1 MAFNNVK
8 QQGKKQDMP
17 FQKHNTRLIFDTFFI
32 SRGGGKKWANA
43 NASNNR
49 ANQQQGSGSN
59 NTSGHSS
66 PVSATPSSPSMADG
80 RAGTT
85 TPSEGESGTT
95 HMHDRMLFLLA
106 NLVGSNV
113 RAKTKDGAEFEG
125 LFHAATTTSEL
136 SVVLKLARKLDKSTQ
151 QAIEADKSNP
161 NPPISSIIIQ
171 AKDLVEI
178 YATNVKFDVATRP
191 LVEKDTFKTDVDISG
206 RGAEIREREL
216 HRWKPESH
224 SSDEIGG
231 LEDTDTFGHTSTDN
245 WDQFAAN
252 EKLFGLTTNFNEE
265 LYTTKLDR
273 SAPDFKAREKRAAE
287 VAADIQ
293 KTAATNVHIMEE
305 RGLQIDDSGMDEEDR
320 YGAVVR
326 DANPNKYMPP
336 ALRKQMQQNQGAKE
350 DTKSG
355 ADKARSPLKKLS
367 TNDLPK
373 AVVTAPSPVSNLG
386 NLRPETAALL
396 GKVPVGNKA
405 KDGTNRKPIE
415 TEIANTFRQFAIAE
429 KDKLNAKK
437 QALQKKEKDGRL
449 ADLMKFHQTFKLN
462 VPVPP
467 DLVPLLSKTKK
478 SPDGS
483 EGSPKEEKPAEQN
496 PKPAVSSSSAAAVEP
511 VKPTT
516 EVTGKTTDKP
526 ATTSSPAKEAVKPA
540 AKSTS
545 SFKFNIK
552 ASEFKPN
559 PSAPAF
565 VPGGVAK
572 PAADAKKHHQQA
584 APLTLTEAFVP
595 PSAKGKQVKPDSV
608 GPTWPHGSKSY
619 RHQFHQFSGYDEE
632 MFQNNAPQNYPY
644 SYPYRYAQYVP
655 GMAPVPV
662 QQPGMPYMNH
672 QFVAPNMPYTSG
684 AMPPSGTPSF
694 SPQMTSAPNHG
705 QPYPQGFNSPQRSP
719 MVPQGMPPHQVYQ
732 YQGQPRGGPM
742 MMRYPPDM
750 VSPNISPSPV
760 MMPPGQPHSTPPA
773 MAGPMPPRPSG
784 MDSGGRSP
792 YTSPQNVTPTLS
804 PQPSNPESSPRA

>member
-17 FQKHNTRLIFDTFFI
+17 FQKYNT

-43 NASNNR
+43 GASNNR
-49 ANQQQGSGSN
+49 ANPHQGSGSN

-66 PVSATPSSPSMADG
+66 PVSATPSSPSITDG
-80 RAGTT
+80 RAGSATS
-85 TPSEGESGTT
+85 SEGDSGTL

-106 NLVGSNV
+106 SLVGSNV

-151 QAIEADKSNP
+151 QAADADKTNP
-161 NPPISSIIIQ
+161 NPPIGSIIIP

-178 YATNVKFDVATRP
+178 YAANVKFDVATRQV
-191 LVEKDTFKTDVDISG
+191 VEKDSFKTDVDISG

-216 HRWKPESH
+216 HRWNPESH
-224 SSDEIGG
+224 SSDDIAG
-231 LEDTDTFGHTSTDN
+231 LEDADTFGESN
-245 WDQFAAN
+245 AVSWDQFAAN
-252 EKLFGLTTNFNEE
+252 EKLFGLTTNFHEE
-265 LYTTKLDR
+265 IYTTKLDR

-287 VAADIQ
+287 VAAEIQ

-305 RGLQIDDSGMDEEDR
+305 RGLQVDDSGLDEEDR

-336 ALRKQMQQNQGAKE
+336 ALRKQMQQKQGTKDEA
-350 DTKSG
+350 KSG
-355 ADKARSPLKKLS
+355 AEKARSNSPLKKLS

-373 AVVTAPSPVSNLG
+373 AVATAPSPVSNLG

-396 GKVPVGNKA
+396 GKVPVGNK
-405 KDGTNRKPIE
+405 KGDDSSNRKPIE

-483 EGSPKEEKPAEQN
+483 EGSPKEDNQPEQT
-496 PKPAVSSSSAAAVEP
+496 PKPAVSESPAATVESA
-511 VKPTT
+511 
-516 EVTGKTTDKP
+516 KP
-526 ATTSSPAKEAVKPA
+526 ATTSSPAKDAAKPA
-540 AKSTS
+540 AKPAST
-545 SFKFNIK
+545 FKFNIK

-565 VPGGVAK
+565 VPGGAIK
-572 PAADAKKHHQQA
+572 PAAETPKKQHQQA
-584 APLTLTEAFVP
+584 TPLTLTEAFVP

-608 GPTWPHGSKSY
+608 GPTWPYGSKSY
-619 RHQFHQFSGYDEE
+619 RHQFHQFSGYDDDV
-632 MFQNNAPQNYPY
+632 FQNNAPQSYPY
-644 SYPYRYAQYVP
+644 NYPYRYAQYVP

-662 QQPGMPYMNH
+662 QQPGMPYMNP
-672 QFVAPNMPYTSG
+672 QFVAANMPYTSG

-694 SPQMTSAPNHG
+694 SPQMTNAPTHG

-732 YQGQPRGGPM
+732 YQGQHRGGPM

-750 VSPNISPSPV
+750 VSPNISPAPV
-760 MMPPGQPHSTPPA
+760 MMPPGQPHSTPPV
-773 MAGPMPPRPSG
+773 MSGPMPPRPSG
-784 MDSGGRSP
+784 MDGGGRSP
-792 YTSPQNVTPTLS
+792 YTSPQNVTPSLS
-804 PQPSNPESSPRA
+804 PQPSNPESSPRT